1 MTARGGRP
9 RGRQRLTALLP
20 SAPRGGSAAR
30 TPFVLLV
37 VVLLGSGLIALL
49 LLNSAL
55 NQGSFE
61 LSRLERKTG
70 ELSDEQQALQQEV
83 DGYSAPDALARRARK
98 LGMVPGGNPAFLLP
112 DGTVRGAPG
121 PVSSTGTPLSAS
133 AGPLPLRPGDL
144 RPAVQETAPADAVP
158 PVAPAAVP
166 AQAGPLAPSTPGVAS
181 FPGPLATPVAPAS
194 VLTPDSPTPPVPP
207 APAAR
212 ASGPTAG
219 PSPSAAAQVTP

>member
-20 SAPRGGSAAR
+20 SGPRGGTAAR

-37 VVLLGSGLIALL
+37 VVLLGSGLITLL

-70 ELSDEQQALQQEV
+70 ELTDEQQALQQEV
-83 DGYSAPDALARRARK
+83 NGYSAPDALARRARK

-133 AGPLPLRPGDL
+133 AGPLPLGPGGL
-144 RPAVQETAPADAVP
+144 RPAVQETAPAVAVP
-158 PVAPAAVP
+158 PVAPAAVSTP
-166 AQAGPLAPSTPGVAS
+166 PGPLAPSTPGVPS
-181 FPGPLATPVAPAS
+181 SPGPLAAPMAPAS
-194 VLTPDSPTPPVPP
+194 FLTPDTPTPP

-219 PSPSAAAQVTP
+219 PSPAAAAQVIP